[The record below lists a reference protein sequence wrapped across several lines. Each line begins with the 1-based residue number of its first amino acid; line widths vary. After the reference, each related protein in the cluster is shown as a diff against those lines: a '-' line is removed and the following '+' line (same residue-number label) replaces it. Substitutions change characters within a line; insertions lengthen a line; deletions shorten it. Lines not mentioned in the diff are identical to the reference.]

1 MAASKAL
8 MTHLIRLGHREIAHL
23 TVSPLQMPYQD
34 RLNGYISALEE
45 HKIPVDNELISYGE
59 PAIKGGYDQMW
70 TLLAKQKK
78 FTAVF
83 AAGDTMAIGAIESI
97 KRSGTACS

>member
-1 MAASKAL
+1 
-8 MTHLIRLGHREIAHL
+8 
-23 TVSPLQMPYQD
+23 MPYQD
-34 RLNGYISALEE
+34 CLNGYISALEE

-83 AAGDTMAIGAIESI
+83 AAGDTMAIGAMKALKDLRVPEDCAVVGFDYIDFS
-97 KRSGTACS
+97 S